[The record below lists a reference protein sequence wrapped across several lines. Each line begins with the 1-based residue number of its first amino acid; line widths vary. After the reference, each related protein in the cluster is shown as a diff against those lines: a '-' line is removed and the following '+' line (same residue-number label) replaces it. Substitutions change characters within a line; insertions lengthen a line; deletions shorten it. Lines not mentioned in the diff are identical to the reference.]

1 MIKVVKHMG
10 RLVPCI
16 NNPKILCV
24 CQQHKL
30 NCLEKTEKVIKD
42 EKTSI

>member
-1 MIKVVKHMG
+1 MG

-16 NNPKILCV
+16 NNNKILCV
-24 CQQHKL
+24 CQQH
-30 NCLEKTEKVIKD
+30 NQPCLEKTEKVIKD